1 MKSSEIRNRLME
13 LFLTEKDKKGLD
25 YIGWNDMEQYLSEHG
40 MKGYTPGQL
49 NGVVYRLKTSGVIK
63 SIGKGKYV
71 LAENN
76 VPTETARRI
85 SNKKCFFIYNLHGK
99 DNEVNKDTELLY
111 KYIVKPICEEY
122 GYTLTRIDEVSKSGN
137 ISPEILDTLR
147 DTDLVIADVS
157 DIDINISF
165 MLGYRSHMGEQ
176 NIYLY
181 QKKHEFA
188 VDKRVIS
195 AYSYDVTDLENVEE
209 TKKRLIKNLKAVNT
223 YIESDC
229 NSTKKGESK
238 YESDIL
244 STIFSLKDDISKLI
258 ELNRK

>member
-1 MKSSEIRNRLME
+1 MKSSEIKEKLME
-13 LFLTEKDKKGLD
+13 LFLTEKDKRGLD
-25 YIGWNDMEQYLSEHG
+25 YIGWNDMEEYLSENG
-40 MKGYTPGQL
+40 MKDYTTGQL
-49 NGVVYRLKTSGVIK
+49 NGVVYRMRASGIIK
-63 SIGKGKYV
+63 NIGKGKYV

-137 ISPEILDTLR
+137 IGPEILDTLR

-157 DIDINISF
+157 NIDINISF